1 MSPFF
6 TNSATYSPQCE
17 TICHGRSLTSKLHW
31 NLKITW
37 NRMIR
42 FGLISV
48 VIETRNEAPKWKAE
62 FVELCIAAKRHFQRY
77 CEMWKVFDLAWA
89 GHLYR
94 TKKKWREKN
103 INKWPSIANN
113 LVNICCVSWN
123 KLEKL
128 WNVHFYKI
136 NAILKIANGSLKT
149 DRQIQSGLVKQ
160 WLIFDEPISVYCHVE
175 VVYVNIKK
183 PIKALS
189 IRFQVISERVAKKN
203 VCQNECQVNINCQTF
218 SSKMSKTHIQS

>member
-1 MSPFF
+1 M
-6 TNSATYSPQCE
+6 
-17 TICHGRSLTSKLHW
+17 
-31 NLKITW
+31 
-37 NRMIR
+37 
-42 FGLISV
+42 
-48 VIETRNEAPKWKAE
+48 
-62 FVELCIAAKRHFQRY
+62 
-77 CEMWKVFDLAWA
+77 
-89 GHLYR
+89 
-94 TKKKWREKN
+94 
-103 INKWPSIANN
+103 
-113 LVNICCVSWN
+113 
-123 KLEKL
+123 
-128 WNVHFYKI
+128 HFYKI

-149 DRQIQSGLVKQ
+149 DRQIESGLVKQ